1 MRFFTR
7 LRVLTK
13 HPRVLAPNDITS
25 QLFVATHIVLSYT
38 RCSLLPY
45 FPLLHPYEGKR
56 HNIKTS
62 RDDDGDD
69 TRDTGWMTATGR
81 KGSGTLCIQRIFH
94 TGRGIYIEFTIFIT
108 INPLR
113 SPFAQRLKLRAL

>member
-1 MRFFTR
+1 MEGAVEVVAVSISFLWRMHSFSCVHGFPMRFFTR

-38 RCSLLPY
+38 RCSLLSY

-81 KGSGTLCIQRIFH
+81 KGSGTLCI
-94 TGRGIYIEFTIFIT
+94 
-108 INPLR
+108 
-113 SPFAQRLKLRAL
+113 